1 MKKSTNVARRA
12 KSKIGSAMVQL
23 AVMASSLSVSAA
35 ATAYYGSRRGNYN
48 SRKGHSY
55 LVDNGLGGIS
65 RDLLKYKKSH
75 TIKTGTTTDPV
86 GELFLNKTA
95 SIRELVLVDR
105 NIKDYYLF
113 SKLSKPGVEVI
124 ELPKEANG
132 LDFLIKTLEQY
143 QGLSAVHIFSHANA
157 GELLLGNTNV
167 GKKALQN
174 NVEAFNKLNKAIVK
188 GGDLLFYGCELGK
201 GKEGEEFLD
210 IIKGNTHVDVAASN
224 NLTGNADYNGDWELE
239 IHKGNIEAKPLP
251 ESIAMKDFTGVL
263 QHTLQN
269 FGFISGG
276 PTADTGC
283 PTDRSDYTYG
293 YYSLISGNYT
303 VCGFMGIG
311 PGDSGNGFGG
321 TTVNMSH
328 YFNGVYTPAF
338 LGESGTSASNS
349 GTHAIEVKSSTLFQ
363 LTNVV
368 ADEWPPNIAGSN
380 GYTFSN
386 VRIIGYIDGGGTIAS
401 SAHSTVD
408 DQATTST
415 FTFDSDELAD
425 FAGVSLTKFRLEFR
439 NDTGLATGMRLVSY
453 TTAEPVDNDGNL
465 TAAADVTEP
474 VGLPTTAD
482 TVGEAVDVFD
492 FTISDGGGG
501 DGLATTISQIVVNV
515 SGTSTD
521 AERSQV
527 TWRLNGPDVSNMTGT
542 YNAGSDT
549 VTFSGLS
556 ISIANGGNETYTVNA
571 YYNDNTNLTEDHT
584 FILSVD
590 GDTDLTVGA
599 SGT

>member
-210 IIKGNTHVDVAASN
+210 IIKDNTHVDVAASD
-224 NLTGNADYNGDWELE
+224 NLTGNADYNGDWDLE
-239 IHKGNIEAKPLP
+239 IQKGDIEAIP
-251 ESIAMKDFTGVL
+251 
-263 QHTLQN
+263 
-269 FGFISGG
+269 
-276 PTADTGC
+276 
-283 PTDRSDYTYG
+283 
-293 YYSLISGNYT
+293 
-303 VCGFMGIG
+303 
-311 PGDSGNGFGG
+311 
-321 TTVNMSH
+321 
-328 YFNGVYTPAF
+328 
-338 LGESGTSASNS
+338 
-349 GTHAIEVKSSTLFQ
+349 
-363 LTNVV
+363 
-368 ADEWPPNIAGSN
+368 
-380 GYTFSN
+380 
-386 VRIIGYIDGGGTIAS
+386 
-401 SAHSTVD
+401 
-408 DQATTST
+408 
-415 FTFDSDELAD
+415 
-425 FAGVSLTKFRLEFR
+425 
-439 NDTGLATGMRLVSY
+439 
-453 TTAEPVDNDGNL
+453 
-465 TAAADVTEP
+465 
-474 VGLPTTAD
+474 
-482 TVGEAVDVFD
+482 
-492 FTISDGGGG
+492 
-501 DGLATTISQIVVNV
+501 
-515 SGTSTD
+515 
-521 AERSQV
+521 
-527 TWRLNGPDVSNMTGT
+527 
-542 YNAGSDT
+542 
-549 VTFSGLS
+549 
-556 ISIANGGNETYTVNA
+556 
-571 YYNDNTNLTEDHT
+571 
-584 FILSVD
+584 
-590 GDTDLTVGA
+590 
-599 SGT
+599 